1 MRKGSGYM
9 NKAHAPGPFLAAE
22 GSLPGELTGAI
33 GCGLPPVGTRPPRPA
48 LTRSQAG
55 VWSMPIAAARR
66 QPCPS
71 GQEHAEDG
79 GRAVGTRGPAT

>member
-1 MRKGSGYM
+1 M
-9 NKAHAPGPFLAAE
+9 NRVYVGASHICLA
-22 GSLPGELTGAI
+22 
-33 GCGLPPVGTRPPRPA
+33 A